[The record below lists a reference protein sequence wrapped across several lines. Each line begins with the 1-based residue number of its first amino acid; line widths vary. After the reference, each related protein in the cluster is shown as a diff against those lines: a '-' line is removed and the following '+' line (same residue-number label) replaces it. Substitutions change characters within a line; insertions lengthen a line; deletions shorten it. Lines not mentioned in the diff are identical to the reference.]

1 MSRNAKPRNPKATS
15 NKNPTTKQKST
26 TKKATPS
33 RKAGTNDHDP
43 VLAAPLQPTAG
54 PYSAKPRFLDSKTPL
69 NLEQPVAPSTLKPK
83 NPGTGKK

>member
-1 MSRNAKPRNPKATS
+1 MSKHTPPIKKKAA
-15 NKNPTTKQKST
+15 

-43 VLAAPLQPTAG
+43 VLAAPLRPTAG

-69 NLEQPVAPSTLKPK
+69 NLEQPVAPSTIKPK
-83 NPGTGKK
+83 NVGTGKPAKGKK